1 MTWYFNFCAPAIPND
16 ATINFH
22 RGFQTAELM
31 TLLILFV
38 LYHTYYK
45 LCGPD
50 PLSETNDEELGSNE
64 SKFVFIKGESKKYSE
79 EDKSEKSNSD
89 EKSIND
95 EDKSES

>member
-22 RGFQTAELM
+22 RGFQAAELM
-31 TLLILFV
+31 TFMILFA

-50 PLSETNDEELGSNE
+50 LLSETNKEEIRSSE
-64 SKFVFIKGESKKYSE
+64 SKFV
-79 EDKSEKSNSD
+79 
-89 EKSIND
+89 SI
-95 EDKSES
+95 